1 MKTIFIFFI
10 SINFVL
16 PIEPKPL
23 IGQRNQT
30 KTSPSHKFIKIKKSY
45 ISYRYGINGNKVIN
59 INFDENNR
67 LASKSSYKLDNKQF
81 LFLEDEDCKKA
92 ECLQSIHK

>member
-30 KTSPSHKFIKIKKSY
+30 KTSPNYKFIKIKKSY
-45 ISYRYGINGNKVIN
+45 ISYRYGINGNKVITV
-59 INFDENNR
+59 NFDESNR
-67 LASKSSYKLDNKQF
+67 LASKSSYNLDNKQF
-81 LFLEDEDCKKA
+81 LFLENEDCKKT
-92 ECLQSIHK
+92 ECFQFIHK

>member
-30 KTSPSHKFIKIKKSY
+30 KISPNHKFIKIKKSY
-45 ISYRYGINGNKVIN
+45 ISYRYGINGNKVITV
-59 INFDENNR
+59 NFDESNR
-67 LASKSSYKLDNKQF
+67 LASKSSYNLDNKQF
-81 LFLEDEDCKKA
+81 LFLENEDCIKT
-92 ECLQSIHK
+92 ECFQFIHK